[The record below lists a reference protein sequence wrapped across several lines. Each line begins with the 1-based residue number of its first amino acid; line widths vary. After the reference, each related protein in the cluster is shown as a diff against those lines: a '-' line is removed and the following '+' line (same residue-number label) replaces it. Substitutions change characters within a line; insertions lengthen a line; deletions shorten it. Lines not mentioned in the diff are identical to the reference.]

1 MELDFIVIHLAVI
14 LFISFCYLIMF
25 WKIPIGVLL
34 RSRINRE
41 HNLEDKHRELLE
53 GVKVLSYRGI
63 YPNSLSYGNNRI
75 LITKNI
81 IDSLDT
87 NELRCLLSHHTR
99 ILKKG
104 GFIRFLILSVV
115 VASSFYLLYLWLL
128 TFVEQLSYNVDV
140 SRALTFTIVYLI
152 SVYLMGLFRDK
163 AVLQADKHTIQIND
177 RNSLLSALEKVTKIG
192 DSKQIWNRTRFALM
206 GRIRCV
212 QKMD

>member
-1 MELDFIVIHLAVI
+1 MELDFIVIHLPAI
-14 LFISFCYLIMF
+14 LFIAFCYSIMF

-41 HNLEDKHRELLE
+41 HNLEDKHRELLQ
-53 GVKVLSYRGI
+53 GVKVFSYRGI

-115 VASSFYLLYLWLL
+115 IASSFYLLTLWLF
-128 TFVEQLSYNVDV
+128 TFVEQLSYNVHV
-140 SRALTFTIVYLI
+140 SRALAVSPVCLI
-152 SVYLMGLFRDK
+152 SFYLMGLFRDK
-163 AVLQADKHTIQIND
+163 SVLEADKFAIQIND
-177 RNSLLSALEKVTKIG
+177 KNSLLSALEKITQIG
-192 DSKQIWNRTRFALM
+192 SSRQIWNHTRFALM
-206 GRIRCV
+206 GRIRCI